1 MPDLAELFN
10 APEKL
15 EFEGNTY
22 LLREPTVVEAGEWS
36 RWFQAEARASAAR
49 ATELP
54 EEDRRRLLRD
64 VNADI
69 AAQVYSWGSEA
80 CVVALRSPEG
90 LARLMC
96 IVCKEQGVTYPLA
109 LKICTARL
117 HEIARVLLAAE
128 QGDDPEKK
136 ALARQL
142 LTSVGL
148 PANFLSDSW
157 SPSSTN
163 TDPGPSPPSAT
174 SAPDSWRSS
183 SSPRPATST
192 GG

>member
-1 MPDLAELFN
+1 MQDLAELFN
-10 APEKL
+10 APEKI
-15 EFEGNTY
+15 EFEGKTY
-22 LLREPTVVEAGEWS
+22 LLREPTLVEAGEWS

-80 CVVALRSPEG
+80 CVIALRSPEA
-90 LARLMC
+90 LAQLMT
-96 IVCKEQGVTYPLA
+96 IVCRDQGVTHALA
-109 LKICTARL
+109 LRACKARL
-117 HEIARVLLAAE
+117 HEIARALLAAE

-148 PANFLSDSW
+148 PANFLSASW
-157 SPSSTN
+157 SPSSTS
-163 TDPGPSPPSAT
+163 TDPPRSPPSAT
-174 SAPDSWRSS
+174 LPPDS
-183 SSPRPATST
+183 
-192 GG
+192 